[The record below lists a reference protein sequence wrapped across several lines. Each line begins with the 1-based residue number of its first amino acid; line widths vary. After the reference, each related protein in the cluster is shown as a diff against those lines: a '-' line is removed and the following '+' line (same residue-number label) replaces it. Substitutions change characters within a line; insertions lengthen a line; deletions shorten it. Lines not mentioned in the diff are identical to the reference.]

1 MHLLRKYIMKE
12 EPSYKLGDI
21 GTKYAKLG
29 KIEYNGSLDTLF
41 KEDPNKFIDYNIRDV
56 EIIEALEEKLKFIE
70 LTILISHL
78 CHTPYESIYYNTA
91 LNEGAILTYLK
102 RKGIIA
108 PNKPTTTNP
117 TIRDLE
123 LGDHVVHQRGTPT
136 IEGTVYSFED
146 KQIIVKTMAGKY
158 ISRNP
163 RTVKKKDSYAGGYLL
178 DPIPGLYSDVSDL
191 DFTSLY
197 PSIIKSLNLG
207 VETLVGRIVTK
218 DNYEQYNSLEQLKKR
233 DPEEKIQVQKLNRYS
248 YQLKDATITVGALIR
263 LIEDNNWTISA
274 SGAFFTT
281 DKKSI
286 ACEVLEDWFD
296 QREHYRALKKK
307 AGKAEDWANYKL
319 YDLYQ
324 MAFKILQNA
333 LYGTY
338 AINSWRFTDGFKICS
353 AGITNSGQRLVKA
366 SIDGINDMI
375 DEYLEMDIEELKKVF
390 DL

>member
-1 MHLLRKYIMKE
+1 
-12 EPSYKLGDI
+12 
-21 GTKYAKLG
+21 
-29 KIEYNGSLDTLF
+29 
-41 KEDPNKFIDYNIRDV
+41 
-56 EIIEALEEKLKFIE
+56 

-117 TIRDLE
+117 SIRDLE

-218 DNYEQYNSLEQLKKR
+218 NNYEQYNSLEQ
-233 DPEEKIQVQKLNRYS
+233 
-248 YQLKDATITVGALIR
+248 
-263 LIEDNNWTISA
+263 
-274 SGAFFTT
+274 
-281 DKKSI
+281 
-286 ACEVLEDWFD
+286 
-296 QREHYRALKKK
+296 
-307 AGKAEDWANYKL
+307 
-319 YDLYQ
+319 
-324 MAFKILQNA
+324 
-333 LYGTY
+333 
-338 AINSWRFTDGFKICS
+338 
-353 AGITNSGQRLVKA
+353 VK
-366 SIDGINDMI
+366 
-375 DEYLEMDIEELKKVF
+375 ET
-390 DL
+390 